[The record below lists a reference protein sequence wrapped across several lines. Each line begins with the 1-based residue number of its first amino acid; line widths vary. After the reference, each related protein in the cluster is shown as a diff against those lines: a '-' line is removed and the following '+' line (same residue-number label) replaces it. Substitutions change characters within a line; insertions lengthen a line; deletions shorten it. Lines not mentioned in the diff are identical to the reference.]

1 LEKIGIE
8 IRMGSINLLS
18 MKQENN
24 MGSERHLLDHE
35 LQQFVERWHIVNGSE
50 LESIAKKFE
59 DKANE
64 LRCNQIKTI
73 KISDGNIKR
82 DRARTANTA

>member
-1 LEKIGIE
+1 
-8 IRMGSINLLS
+8 
-18 MKQENN
+18 

-35 LQQFVERWHIVNGSE
+35 LQQFVERWHIINGSE

-64 LRCNQIKTI
+64 LRCSPIKTI
-73 KISDGNIKR
+73 EISDDNIKR
-82 DRARTANTA
+82 DSARAVNNR